1 MRLWLIPTSYT
12 AASVAAATVV
22 PRLEQAWAPGLIH
35 GMSAASATAF
45 LSATASGMLAMTAIV
60 FSIAFVMV
68 QFSAVA
74 YSPRLVL
81 WFASRPGLYHA
92 LGVFMAT
99 FAYAMAA
106 MMWTDRSGSGSAPL
120 ISTLLV
126 IALLIA
132 SMLAFV
138 LLVQS
143 LSGLQI
149 TEVLCLIGDRGRD
162 VLAAPSSVYRAP
174 SRLKDRCAGPP
185 VADLGPPVR
194 TLLHEG
200 SPRSITEL
208 DVRTLVERA
217 EAADLVFVLACG
229 VGDTLV
235 EESPILHVHARG
247 GQATDFD
254 ERAVR
259 AAVRLGRERTF
270 DQDPKWALRLL
281 VDIAIKA
288 LSPAINDP
296 TTAVQALDQID
307 DLLRR
312 MARLDLESV
321 WVGGADGAPRLF
333 IPLPSWNDMLALS
346 FDEIRQFG
354 ATSVQVMRRLRA
366 ALVGLQDVATAPER
380 RDAVDGYLDHLD
392 QNIRKSVLDTQD
404 RITARQIDLQGLG
417 LTRSPK
423 PPGPGTARPKARP
436 SAREGPSGA

>member
-1 MRLWLIPTSYT
+1 MRLWLIPTAYT
-12 AASVAAATVV
+12 AASVGAAMVV
-22 PRLEQAWAPGLIH
+22 PRLEQAWAPGLVH

-68 QFSAVA
+68 QFSAIA

-99 FAYAMAA
+99 FAYALADL
-106 MMWTDRSGSGSAPL
+106 MWTDRAGSGSAPL
-120 ISTLLV
+120 ISTMLVVVLLV
-126 IALLIA
+126 A
-132 SMLAFV
+132 SMLAFAM
-138 LLVQS
+138 LVQS

-149 TEVLCLIGDRGRD
+149 TEVLCLIGDQGRD
-162 VLAAPSSVYRAP
+162 VLASPGSVYGAP
-174 SRLKDRCAGPP
+174 SRPEDDQQTQRMA
-185 VADLGPPVR
+185 ALGPPVR
-194 TLLHEG
+194 TLLFQG
-200 SPRSITEL
+200 SPRSITRL
-208 DVRTLVERA
+208 DVRRLVEEA
-217 EAADLVFVLACG
+217 EVADAVFVMACG

-235 EESPILHVHARG
+235 DQSPILHVYAASAGDAPEVNEPAMR
-247 GQATDFD
+247 
-254 ERAVR
+254 RAIG
-259 AAVRLGRERTF
+259 LGRERTF

-312 MARLDLESV
+312 LARLHLDNV
-321 WVGGADGAPRLF
+321 WVGGVDGVPRLF
-333 IPLPSWNDMLALS
+333 IPLPSWDDMLALS

-354 ATSVQVMRRLRA
+354 ASSVQVMRRLRA
-366 ALVGLQDVATAPER
+366 ALVGVQEVAPTPER
-380 RDAVDGYLDHLD
+380 RDAVGRYLHHLD
-392 QNIRKSVLDTQD
+392 QNIRKSALDTQD

-417 LTRSPK
+417 LTRLVPK
-423 PPGPGTARPKARP
+423 LRRGRDA
-436 SAREGPSGA
+436 